1 MQSTPH
7 EQFKHS
13 LQLIPRALSIHF
25 EQEDPPP
32 KTPPHSNNSSCK
44 GIDTCPRKKKKKKK
58 KDIIDKVQFEEGR
71 SVV

>member
-13 LQLIPRALSIHF
+13 LQPIPRALSIHF
-25 EQEDPPP
+25 EQEDSPP

-58 KDIIDKVQFEEGR
+58 KDIIDKVQFEEER